1 MTQWRSNIHG
11 GCQIRNRIPWIWA
24 EQGRGDEKSG
34 GNEHGEA
41 VRPGLGNS
49 QTPRSDAT
57 AQHRHFLRHFHLCR
71 RESKQ
76 FYGKPFGYAMKYFG
90 SIKLVRLGQRR
101 KILPP
106 FHEKNASSIQLL
118 AAISSRGVGTVL

>member
-41 VRPGLGNS
+41 VRPGLGHT
-49 QTPRSDAT
+49 QTPGSDQTPCA
-57 AQHRHFLRHFHLCR
+57 AWLEEADSFPLRDF
-71 RESKQ
+71 
-76 FYGKPFGYAMKYFG
+76 F
-90 SIKLVRLGQRR
+90 
-101 KILPP
+101 
-106 FHEKNASSIQLL
+106 
-118 AAISSRGVGTVL
+118 